1 MSTQPAVTLE
11 RVESWLTGED
21 LVFEHDDEGDI
32 MVGFENCYFAF
43 YMQAEGELLL
53 ARAYWRGRFPVGQ
66 MPELHDLADAHHQK
80 TYGPRL
86 SVLTSPGE
94 EGQDSAILG
103 TQMVEYVAQGR
114 SDEQLAAFMDLVMR
128 MNMRLF
134 ADIEERYPALVT
146 WGDD

>member
-1 MSTQPAVTLE
+1 
-11 RVESWLTGED
+11 
-21 LVFEHDDEGDI
+21 
-32 MVGFENCYFAF
+32 
-43 YMQAEGELLL
+43 
-53 ARAYWRGRFPVGQ
+53 
-66 MPELHDLADAHHQK
+66 MPELHDLADSRHQK

-146 WGDD
+146 WGMTDGLVEQARGEPDPLGECGPGGRLVHLPLLHL